1 MASVL
6 EGKSMKKHKAATSES
21 GVETIAIKIDGKV
34 QRTYQGLSGTF
45 AGFAYN
51 CLEKKLLPGFFE
63 EDLVKEAGL
72 KDRKLVLALAGK
84 HSQAELLEI
93 LDIALLNL
101 VAFPHA
107 GSEAEFSI
115 EAKSNKKGR

>member
-1 MASVL
+1 M
-6 EGKSMKKHKAATSES
+6 EGNCMKKRKAAASAS

-51 CLEKKLLPGFFE
+51 CLEKKILPGFFE
-63 EDLVKEAGL
+63 EDLIKEAGL
-72 KDRKLVLALAGK
+72 KDRKLILALAGN
-84 HSQAELLEI
+84 HSPTELLEI